1 MKTHLFAALM
11 AGALAAG
18 LAHAHHSIAGTYV
31 LDQEVTLRGAVEEFL
46 LRNPHSFLL
55 VGAPDATGQMQH
67 WNIEWGAGAAL
78 AARGIKRQTLKAGD
92 EVTITMM
99 PGKRPEDHRGL
110 LKILRRPADGFEWGT
125 KPGEI
130 ITPWGMV
137 TNGTGGI
144 R

>member
-11 AGALAAG
+11 AGALAASR
-18 LAHAHHSIAGTYV
+18 AEAHHSIAATYV
-31 LDQEVTLRGAVEEFL
+31 LDQEVTLRGTVEEFL

-55 VGAPDATGQMQH
+55 VDTPDAIGLVQR

-78 AARGIKRQTLKAGD
+78 ASRGINRQTLKAGD
-92 EVTITMM
+92 EVTITFM
-99 PGKRPEDHRGL
+99 PGKRSEDHRGL

-137 TNGTGGI
+137 RNGTGGI